1 MQEDV
6 VKNLEEKIKLKDF
19 KLHSLLEI
27 TKSINTNQ
35 PINHL
40 TKIFEFV
47 LREQL
52 GIDKFIL
59 FSKEEDEWRI
69 FLKIGIKGKVKD
81 ISVEKDLLRF
91 EDVTVIESSHKS
103 SLNKFDVIIPVYHK
117 GAPLAYLLIGGLLQ
131 DREKMGAI
139 IKNMSF
145 IQTLTSII
153 VVAIENKRM
162 ANESIK
168 QERLKKDLEI
178 ASELQKQ
185 LFPNELPSNQ
195 NLDVHAKYLPRH
207 EIGGDYYDFI
217 QINEDEFM
225 ICIADVSGKGISAA
239 MLMANFQATIRT
251 LFHYQ
256 NFNLEEL
263 IQELNQKVIDSSNGD
278 KFITFFIA
286 KYNSKTRKLKYINA
300 GHNYPLLVSGNKTQ
314 ELSAGC
320 PGLGMLDE
328 LPFLESQE
336 IEISPNTTIVLYTD
350 GVVELENKEGTQFET
365 DNLIKIIKN
374 FYPLKMEDLNN
385 ILFSKLEE
393 WKGKRDFV
401 DDTAI
406 LTCRIF

>member
-6 VKNLEEKIKLKDF
+6 VKNLEDKIKLKDF

-40 TKIFEFV
+40 TRIFEFV

-52 GIDKFIL
+52 GLDKFIL
-59 FSKEEDEWRI
+59 FSKEEEEWNI
-69 FLKIGIKGKVKD
+69 FLKIGIKGKIKD
-81 ISVEKDLLRF
+81 ISVEKDLMRF
-91 EDVTVIESSHKS
+91 KDVTVIESSHKS
-103 SLNKFDVIIPVYHK
+103 SLNKFDVIIPVQHK
-117 GAPLAYLLIGGLLQ
+117 GKPLAFLLIGGLLQ
-131 DREKMGAI
+131 DREKMGGI
-139 IKNMSF
+139 IRNMSF
-145 IQTLTSII
+145 IQTLTNII
-153 VVAIENKRM
+153 IVAIENKRM

-178 ASELQKQ
+178 AVELQKQ
-185 LFPNELPSNQ
+185 LFPSELPSNQ
-195 NLDVHAKYLPRH
+195 KLDVSAKFLPRH

-217 QINEDEFM
+217 QINENEFM

-256 NFNLEEL
+256 NFDLEDL
-263 IQELNQKVIDSSNGD
+263 IQELNDKVIKASNGD

-286 KYNSKTRKLKYINA
+286 KYNAKTRKLKYINA
-300 GHNYPLLVSGNKTQ
+300 GHNYPLLVAGNKTR
-314 ELSAGC
+314 ELAAGC

-328 LPFLESQE
+328 LPFLESEE

-350 GVVELENKEGTQFET
+350 GVVELENREGQPFET
-365 DNLIKIIKN
+365 ENLLKIIRN

-393 WKGKRDFV
+393 WKGKNDFV

>member
-1 MQEDV
+1 MSEDV
-6 VKNLEEKIKLKDF
+6 VKNLEEKLELKDF
-19 KLHSLLEI
+19 KLNSLLEI

-35 PINHL
+35 PIAHL
-40 TKIFEFV
+40 TRIFEFV

-52 GIDKFIL
+52 GINKFIL
-59 FSKEEDEWRI
+59 FSKQEDWKI
-69 FLKIGIKGKVKD
+69 FLKIGIKGTIKD

-91 EDVTVIESSHKS
+91 NDVTVIESSHKS
-103 SLNKFDVIIPVYHK
+103 SLNKFDVIIPVFHK
-117 GAPLAYLLIGGLLQ
+117 GNPLAYLLIGGLL
-131 DREKMGAI
+131 DDKEKMGTI
-139 IKNMSF
+139 IRNMSF
-145 IQTLTSII
+145 IQTLTNII
-153 VVAIENKRM
+153 IVAIENKRM
-162 ANESIK
+162 AKEGIK

-185 LFPNELPSNQ
+185 LFPSQLPSN
-195 NLDVHAKYLPRH
+195 NKLDVSAKFLPRH

-239 MLMANFQATIRT
+239 MLMANFQATLRT
-251 LFHYQ
+251 LFRYQ
-256 NFNLEEL
+256 NFDLEFL
-263 IQELNQKVIDSSNGD
+263 IEELNQKVINSSNGD

-286 KYNSKTRKLKYINA
+286 KYNAKTRKLKYINA
-300 GHNYPLLVSGNKTQ
+300 GHNYPLLISGHKTK

-328 LPFLESQE
+328 LPFLESEE
-336 IEISPNTTIVLYTD
+336 IEINPNTTLVLYTD
-350 GVVELENKEGTQFET
+350 GVVELENRDGIPFET
-365 DNLIKIIKN
+365 ENLLRIIKN

-385 ILFSKLEE
+385 ILFSKLED
-393 WKGKRDFV
+393 WKGKRDYV